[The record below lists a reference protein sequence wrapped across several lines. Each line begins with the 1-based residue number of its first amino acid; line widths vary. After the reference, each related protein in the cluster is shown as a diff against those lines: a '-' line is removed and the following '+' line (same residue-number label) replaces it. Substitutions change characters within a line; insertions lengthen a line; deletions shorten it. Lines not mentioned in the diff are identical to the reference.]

1 MYTYKYKHTYDNICI
16 CMYGNM
22 NVDKYISMFAFGW
35 CWCCRIFAQSGVEW
49 SCPRARRLVGTFR
62 NLVRNKWFNDYRWL
76 SHVQHHA
83 HHNKHGVGCEFAGGP
98 LLYKWPRNRTT
109 TNIATTA
116 CIDQDTNRPMCTR
129 HGNATPAK
137 RFDELQ
143 LVHVGEV
150 HKLNT
155 FHRADCFEYPANL
168 RNFGRHFGRCR
179 KTWKRLEDIL
189 EDVIWPRECLEDV
202 VIIFKIKNF

>member
-1 MYTYKYKHTYDNICI
+1 MRIYVYVCMDTWMWINIYPCSRLV
-16 CMYGNM
+16 G
-22 NVDKYISMFAFGW
+22 VDVGGCVRRVASND
-35 CWCCRIFAQSGVEW
+35 
-49 SCPRARRLVGTFR
+49 RARGRDGWWGTFR

-150 HKLNT
+150 YKLNT